1 MCVKIFIPTI
11 LEYYTSYICH
21 YFWGEMITV
30 VTVIKDEIFREGLSY
45 LINNSDGFKC
55 LAAFADYDSLIKYYY
70 SSTSNL
76 ILFDID
82 ISFDFA
88 ISSITEIKNKSKEV
102 VIIALSNNDSDER
115 VFKTVSA
122 GADGFLI
129 KNISHSELIE
139 AIREAC
145 TGGAPLSSCA
155 AKRLVEY
162 FHRNGNNFP
171 SNKNYNLSPRE
182 KEVISMLVD
191 GKSMREV
198 AQSLFIS
205 IDTVRFHSKNIY
217 RKLKVRNQAE
227 LVAKTLREKLVQ

>member
-1 MCVKIFIPTI
+1 
-11 LEYYTSYICH
+11 
-21 YFWGEMITV
+21 MITV
-30 VTVIKDEIFREGLSY
+30 ITVIKDEIFREGLNY

-55 LAAFADYDSLIKYYY
+55 IASFSDYESLVNHFF

-82 ISFDFA
+82 ISFDHA
-88 ISSITEIKNKSKEV
+88 ISSIVRIKSKNREV
-102 VIIALSNNDSDER
+102 VIIAFSNDDSDER

-129 KNISHSELIE
+129 KNISHNELIE

-145 TGGAPLSSCA
+145 SGGAPLSSCA
-155 AKRLVEY
+155 AKKLVEY
-162 FHRNGNNFP
+162 FHRNG
-171 SNKNYNLSPRE
+171 STYSSSKNYNLSPRE
-182 KEVISMLVD
+182 KEVIGMLVD
-191 GKSMREV
+191 GKNMREV
-198 AQSLFIS
+198 AQLLFIS

-227 LVAKTLREKLVQ
+227 LVAKTLREKIVS

>member
-1 MCVKIFIPTI
+1 
-11 LEYYTSYICH
+11 
-21 YFWGEMITV
+21 MITV
-30 VTVIKDEIFREGLSY
+30 VTVIKDEIFREGLTY
-45 LINNSDGFKC
+45 LINNSEGCKC
-55 LAAFADYDSLIKYYY
+55 LAAFADYNSLIGYYFNN
-70 SSTSNL
+70 TSNL

-82 ISFDFA
+82 ISFDNA
-88 ISSITEIKNKSKEV
+88 IASIMEIKSKFKEII
-102 VIIALSNNDSDER
+102 IIALSNNDSDER

-139 AIREAC
+139 GIREAC

-155 AKRLVEY
+155 AKKLVEY
-162 FHRNGNNFP
+162 FHRNGSKYS

-182 KEVISMLVD
+182 KEVIGMLVD

-227 LVAKTLREKLVQ
+227 LVAKTLREKLV